1 MNHWRFTYRN
11 HLPFILFILF
21 YALLGLFNLTTLPV
35 AWTDEVMNLDPAIQF
50 HRFGHFFSKLW
61 PNPGAEK
68 VFASY
73 PPLIEI
79 WHIIWLKL
87 VNPTVFNIRLP
98 FLIFHLIT
106 LTVLYF
112 ILIKS
117 LKNKY
122 ISLLFL
128 LLFAFDKSVFEL
140 SRSVRVEVLIL
151 LLISLYYLFQTK
163 SNNPF
168 LQGFLSGL
176 LLIAHLY
183 TLPIV
188 LAWLIKTCF
197 KNSYQYTIKY
207 GISLVLP
214 TLFSLWLINFNVAEI
229 ISQLGLQATK
239 HTPQSNGFFYIL
251 RDSFLGRFFP
261 YYYEQPLMW
270 FVYLGI
276 LFLAIHLLIKQRTSI
291 ESALLNGS
299 LLELLLLGIT
309 IFGAMSAQY
318 RYLPA
323 FLLIG
328 IITFASEIKLN
339 NKIFKALI
347 LIIVL
352 NGFLSFTARH
362 ITAIYQRQE
371 RTSEPILAFLD
382 KNIPQN
388 KKILILGESIGEYY
402 SATHKLCDYG
412 LDFHPIH
419 FRFADYENVY
429 FLSKDSTPYLNC
441 TKIGQYNPLQNQI
454 PPIISKFAKGG
465 TYSNTFIWKVESES
479 EFKKITQPFLNY

>member
-1 MNHWRFTYRN
+1 MNYWRFTYRN
-11 HLPFILFILF
+11 HLPFILFIVF
-21 YALLGLFNLTTLPV
+21 YAFLAFINLTTLPV

-50 HRFGHFFSKLW
+50 NKFGHYFSKLW
-61 PNPGAEK
+61 PNPGAEN

-79 WHIIWLKL
+79 WHIFWLKI
-87 VNPTVFNIRLP
+87 VNPSIFNIRLP

-106 LTVLYF
+106 LTFLYF
-112 ILIKS
+112 ILFKS
-117 LKNKY
+117 LKNNY
-122 ISLLFL
+122 ISLLL
-128 LLFAFDKSVFEL
+128 ILLFAFDKSVFEL

-151 LLISLYYLFQTK
+151 LLISLYYFFQTK
-163 SNNPF
+163 SNNPY
-168 LQGFLSGL
+168 LQGLIAGL

-188 LAWLIKTCF
+188 LAWIFKTYF
-197 KNSYQYTIKY
+197 KNTFQYNIKY
-207 GISLVLP
+207 GIILILP
-214 TLFSLWLINFNVAEI
+214 TLLSLWLINFEVTEI

-239 HTPQSNGFFYIL
+239 HTTQSTGFFYIL
-251 RDSFLGRFFP
+251 RDSFWGRFFP
-261 YYYEQPLMW
+261 YYKEQPFMW
-270 FVYLGI
+270 LVYLGI
-276 LFLAIHLLIKQRTSI
+276 LFLSYYLLIKQRTRIKSV
-291 ESALLNGS
+291 LLNGS

-328 IITFASEIKLN
+328 IITYAAELKQN
-339 NKIFKALI
+339 NKFFNVV
-347 LIIVL
+347 LIIIAV

-362 ITAIYQRQE
+362 VTAIYQRKE
-371 RTSEPILAFLD
+371 RISEPILAFLD

-388 KKILILGESIGEYY
+388 KKTLILGESIGEYF

-419 FRFADYENVY
+419 FQYSDYDNVY
-429 FLSKDSTPYLNC
+429 FLSKDSIPYSKC
-441 TKIGQYNPLQNQI
+441 TKIGEYNPLQK
-454 PPIISKFAKGG
+454 PVPAIITKFAKGG
-465 TYSNTFIWKVESES
+465 TYSNTILWKVESES
-479 EFKKITQPFLNY
+479 EFKRITQPYLTY

>member
-1 MNHWRFTYRN
+1 M
-11 HLPFILFILF
+11 
-21 YALLGLFNLTTLPV
+21 GLFNLTTLPV

-50 HRFGHFFSKLW
+50 HKFGHFFSKLW

-73 PPLIEI
+73 PPLIEF
-79 WHIIWLKL
+79 WHIFWLKI

-106 LTVLYF
+106 LTVLYS
-112 ILIKS
+112 ILFKS
-117 LKNKY
+117 FKNKY
-122 ISLLFL
+122 IALLFV

-151 LLISLYYLFQTK
+151 LLISLYYFFQTK
-163 SNNPF
+163 SNNPH
-168 LQGFLSGL
+168 LQGLLAGL

-188 LAWLIKTCF
+188 LAWLLKTCF
-197 KNSYQYTIKY
+197 KNSFQYNIKY

-214 TLFSLWLINFNVAEI
+214 TLLSLWFINFNAAEI

-239 HTPQSNGFFYIL
+239 HTPQSNGIFDIL
-251 RDSFLGRFFP
+251 RDSFWGRFFP
-261 YYYEQPLMW
+261 YYKEQPFMW
-270 FVYLGI
+270 LVYLGI
-276 LFLAIHLLIKQRTSI
+276 LFLAIYLLIKQRTNI
-291 ESALLNGS
+291 IKSALLNGS

-328 IITFASEIKLN
+328 IITFATEINLN
-339 NKIFKALI
+339 NKIFNAFI
-347 LIIVL
+347 AIVVL
-352 NGFLSFTARH
+352 NGFLSFAARH
-362 ITAIYQRQE
+362 VTAIYQRQE
-371 RTSEPILAFLD
+371 RISEPILAFLD

-388 KKILILGESIGEYY
+388 TKTLILGESIGEYY
-402 SATHKLCDYG
+402 AATHKLCDYG

-419 FRFADYENVY
+419 FKYADYENVY
-429 FLSKDSTPYLNC
+429 FLSKESIPYFNC
-441 TKIGQYNPLQNQI
+441 TKISTYNPIQNTI
-454 PPIISKFAKGG
+454 PAIVTKFAKGG
-465 TYSNTFIWKVESES
+465 TYSNTILWKVESES
-479 EFKKITQPFLNY
+479 DFKKITQPYLNY

>member
-1 MNHWRFTYRN
+1 LNHRRFTYRN
-11 HLPFILFILF
+11 HLPFTLFILF
-21 YALLGLFNLTTLPV
+21 YAFLGLINLTTLPV

-50 HRFGHFFSKLW
+50 HKFGHFFSKLW

-79 WHIIWLKL
+79 WHIFWLKIT
-87 VNPTVFNIRLP
+87 NPTVFNIRLP
-98 FLIFHLIT
+98 FLIFHLST
-106 LTVLYF
+106 LTILYF
-112 ILIKS
+112 LLHKS
-117 LKNKY
+117 LKNNY
-122 ISLLFL
+122 ISLLFV

-151 LLISLYYLFQTK
+151 LLISLYYFFQAK
-163 SNNPF
+163 SNNPY
-168 LQGFLSGL
+168 LQGLIAGF

-183 TLPIV
+183 TFPIV
-188 LAWLIKTCF
+188 LAWIIKTLIKNT
-197 KNSYQYTIKY
+197 NQYNIKY

-214 TLFSLWLINFNVAEI
+214 TVLSLWLINFNVAEI

-239 HTPQSNGFFYIL
+239 HTPQSSGLFYIL
-251 RDSFLGRFFP
+251 KDSFFGRFFP
-261 YYYEQPLMW
+261 YYNEQPLMW
-270 FVYLGI
+270 VVYLGI
-276 LFLAIHLLIKQRTSI
+276 LFLTIHLLIKQRTSI
-291 ESALLNGS
+291 KSALLNGS

-328 IITFASEIKLN
+328 IITFANEISLN
-339 NKIFKALI
+339 NKFFNVII
-347 LIIVL
+347 LIVVL

-362 ITAIYQRQE
+362 VTAIYQRQE
-371 RTSEPILAFLD
+371 RMSEPILAFLD

-388 KKILILGESIGEYY
+388 KKTLILGESIGEYY
-402 SATHKLCDYG
+402 AATHKLCDYG

-419 FRFADYENVY
+419 FKYTDYENVY
-429 FLSKDSTPYLNC
+429 FLAKDSMPYLNC
-441 TKIGQYNPLQNQI
+441 KKIGQYKPILNLI
-454 PPIISKFAKGG
+454 PSMITKFAKGG
-465 TYSNTFIWKVESES
+465 TYSNTILWKVESEL
-479 EFKKITQPFLNY
+479 EFNRITKPYLTY